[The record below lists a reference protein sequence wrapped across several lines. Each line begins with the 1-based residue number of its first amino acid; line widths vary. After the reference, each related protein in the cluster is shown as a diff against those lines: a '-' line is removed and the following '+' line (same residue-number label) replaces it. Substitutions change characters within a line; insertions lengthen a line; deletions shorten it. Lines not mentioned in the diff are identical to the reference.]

1 MVFEIVNTIL
11 LICLLIITSRISKKI
26 NIIITKPKPLSEH
39 IIDCDNYDN
48 YDNYDNF
55 YNYNDYNCKQQKT
68 GPQKPK
74 QPPPPI
80 PYEIPC
86 EIPSHINIVDMQENN
101 ELSPTITE
109 ITEETK

>member
-26 NIIITKPKPLSEH
+26 NIILTKPKPLSEH
-39 IIDCDNYDN
+39 IIDCDNFYD
-48 YDNYDNF
+48 
-55 YNYNDYNCKQQKT
+55 YNDYNCEQKKT

-80 PYEIPC
+80 PSQKPYEIPT
-86 EIPSHINIVDMQENN
+86 HINIVDMQKNN
-101 ELSPTITE
+101 ELSVTIAEITKETE
-109 ITEETK
+109 ETEETK